1 MKVRTVV
8 SDSCS
13 LYLHHCWRLV
23 PPAILLSALPACPLL
38 LFKPPLG
45 EGLAGLLALPIT
57 FVLEALHVVESAE
70 VREGR
75 PRRVWQSAAELRP
88 SLKPLVLMTAL
99 AILKLIIYFAV
110 FVGAFLVALTH
121 QNTGWEVAVAA
132 AGIVGLVYLVARWSL
147 LVPVVVLE
155 GVSARKAFKRAG
167 RLLGRHVLG
176 VSAVLLVGSIAFA
189 VVDAIATVV
198 IRSSV
203 SGEASRAFME
213 KVLSEPLTAPFLAL
227 LGTTAYFA
235 LREGRQPASQTDGG
249 AVAAAA

>member
-8 SDSCS
+8 TDSCS
-13 LYLHHCWRLV
+13 LYLQHCWRLV
-23 PPAILLSALPACPLL
+23 PPAIVLSALPACPIL

-45 EGLAGLLALPIT
+45 EGLAALLALPIT
-57 FVLEALHVVESAE
+57 FVLQALHVVESAE

-75 PRRVWQSAAELRP
+75 PRPVWQSAADLRP
-88 SLKPLVLMTAL
+88 SLKPLVLMTLL
-99 AILKLIIYFAV
+99 ATLKMIVYFVV
-110 FVGAFLVALTH
+110 FAGAFFVALTH
-121 QNTGWEVAVAA
+121 RNTGWELAMAIGGV
-132 AGIVGLVYLVARWSL
+132 VGLVYLVARWSL
-147 LVPVVVLE
+147 LVPVIVLE
-155 GVSARKAFKRAG
+155 GVSARKSFKRAG

-176 VSAVLLVGSIAFA
+176 VSAVLLIGSIAFG
-189 VVDAIATVV
+189 VVDVIAMVV

-213 KVLSEPLTAPFLAL
+213 KVVSEPLTAPFLAL

-235 LREGRQPASQTDGG
+235 LREGRRPEGQTDAV